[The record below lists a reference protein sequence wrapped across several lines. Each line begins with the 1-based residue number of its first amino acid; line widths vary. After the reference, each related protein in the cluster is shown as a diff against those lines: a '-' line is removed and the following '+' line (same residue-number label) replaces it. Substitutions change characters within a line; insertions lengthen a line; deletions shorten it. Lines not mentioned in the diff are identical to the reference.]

1 MPLPAPRQ
9 PPFDRIRR
17 NGPTPVTDSTVKS
30 EQILLAQMTWPEA
43 EAAIS
48 RSPLA
53 IVPTGACEQHGA
65 HMSLDTDTVRAEG
78 FSRRL
83 AEELAPRAVVTP
95 CLTPGVSAHH
105 MAFAGTLSVS
115 PVTFQQMLYEIVE
128 SLYTHGW
135 RYVFIVNGHGGN
147 MSACGVAASRLQA
160 DFPDLTVAW
169 TGITSLVS
177 DVAAEHTVGPKAA
190 HSSEI
195 ETSQTL
201 YFDPSR
207 VRSDVLEAA
216 RQSGTTPTRY
226 PGVSGVAGI
235 KAPRPFHKVSPD
247 GATGTPSAATA
258 ELGQKL
264 IETAVARATGFL
276 ESFLGDAETAV
287 APSPTR

>member
-1 MPLPAPRQ
+1 MT
-9 PPFDRIRR
+9 DTID
-17 NGPTPVTDSTVKS
+17 TP
-30 EQILLAQMTWPEA
+30 EQFLLAQMTWPEA
-43 EAAIS
+43 KAAVT

-83 AEELAPRAVVTP
+83 AEELAPLAVVTP
-95 CLTPGVSAHH
+95 CLTPGVSSHH
-105 MAFAGTLSVS
+105 MAFAGTLAVS
-115 PVTFQQMLYEIVE
+115 PLTFQQMLYEVVE
-128 SLYTHGW
+128 SLYAHGW
-135 RYVFIVNGHGGN
+135 RSVFIVNGHGGN

-160 DFPDLTVAW
+160 DFPDLKIAW

-177 DVAAEHTVGPKAA
+177 DVALEHTVGPKAA

-201 YFDPSR
+201 YFAPSR
-207 VRSDVLEAA
+207 VRSAVLDEA
-216 RQSGTTPTRY
+216 RESGTTPERY
-226 PGVSGVAGI
+226 PGVAGVSGI

-258 ELGQKL
+258 ELGEKL
-264 IETAVARATGFL
+264 IETAVTRATAFL
-276 ESFLGDAETAV
+276 ESFIADSAA
-287 APSPTR
+287 APA